1 MSVSLDRRT
10 FLSGSSV
17 ALSSMLFA
25 NSANAKPKRKEKIRH
40 FIYVNLRGGPSQMD
54 TFDAKPDHSNGGG
67 IKGIKTAMKN
77 VYFAE
82 SYEGLAG
89 FSEHM
94 ALVHTSS
101 RIGAHELG
109 RYYVGTGGFLPNPAQ
124 VQPGLCSIAGWA
136 LAEEKESDLPKVVSL
151 GGSLSAG
158 FLGNEFS
165 PYSMKPGQNK
175 LKVDE
180 DWRTRL
186 IRSESLRDEYMKHSA
201 NAHLDQIKEEL
212 RHGRKATQL
221 SLGIS
226 NRVFELSGESPQTIE
241 AYGKGIG
248 QSFLQARRLIQA
260 GVPSIEIPYGGW
272 DTHQNNVERCRNL
285 SEPLNKGLC
294 QLLKELKVM
303 GLLKNT
309 MVMIAGDF
317 GRTPRINANAGRDH
331 YPMNTPILLI
341 GGNLSGQHIGQS
353 SKDGLSLENAVTM
366 GAFSYSLYRHLGF
379 NPNEPYMHKSGRP
392 LDLCP
397 SKSGIDE
404 LMS

>member
-1 MSVSLDRRT
+1 MDINRRT
-10 FLSGSSV
+10 FLNGGSL
-17 ALSSMLFA
+17 ALSSLLF
-25 NSANAKPKRKEKIRH
+25 SKIANAKAKRGPKLEH

-54 TFDAKPDHSNGGG
+54 TFDAKPDHVNGGG
-67 IKGIKTAMKN
+67 LKTVKTAMNN

-82 SYEGLAG
+82 HFEGLAE
-89 FSEHM
+89 FSEKM
-94 ALVHTSS
+94 ALVHTTS
-101 RIGAHELG
+101 RVGAHELG

-124 VQPGLCSIAGWA
+124 IQPGLCSVAAWA
-136 LAEEKESDLPKVVSL
+136 LSQDKQSDLPKVVSL

-158 FLGNEFS
+158 FLGNDFS

-180 DWRTRL
+180 EWRQRL
-186 IRSESLRDEYMKHSA
+186 LRSESLRDEYMKHSA
-201 NAHLDQIKEEL
+201 SAQIEQIQEEL
-212 RHGRKATQL
+212 RHGRKAAQL

-226 NRVFELSGESPQTIE
+226 NRVFELNGESPKTIE

-272 DTHQNNVERCRNL
+272 DTHQNNLQRCQSL
-285 SEPLNKGLC
+285 SEPLNQGLH

-303 GLLKNT
+303 GLLERT
-309 MVMIAGDF
+309 MIMIAGDF
-317 GRTPRINANAGRDH
+317 GRTPRINENSGRDH

-341 GGNLSGQHIGQS
+341 GGSLSGQHIGQS
-353 SKDGLSLENAVTM
+353 SKDGMSLEDAVTM
-366 GAFSYSLYRHLGF
+366 GEFSYSLFKHLGF

-397 SKSGIDE
+397 SKTGIKE
-404 LMS
+404 LLS

>member
-1 MSVSLDRRT
+1 MDIDRRT
-10 FLSGSSV
+10 FLNGGSL
-17 ALSSMLFA
+17 ALSSLLFA
-25 NSANAKPKRKEKIRH
+25 NSAEARAKRGPSLRH

-54 TFDAKPDHSNGGG
+54 TFDAKPNHVNGGG
-67 IKGIKTAMKN
+67 LKCVKTAMNN
-77 VYFAE
+77 VYFSE
-82 SYEGLAG
+82 HFEGLAD
-89 FSEHM
+89 FSKNM

-124 VQPGLCSIAGWA
+124 VQPGLCSVAAWA
-136 LAEEKESDLPKVVSL
+136 LSQEEQSDLPKVVSL

-165 PYSMKPGQNK
+165 PYSMRPGQNK

-180 DWRTRL
+180 DWRQRL
-186 IRSESLRDEYMKHSA
+186 LRSESLRDEYMKHSA
-201 NAHLDQIKEEL
+201 SSHIDQVKEEL

-221 SLGIS
+221 TLGIS
-226 NRVFELSGESPQTIE
+226 NRVFELDGESPKTM
-241 AYGKGIG
+241 ASYGKGIG

-272 DTHQNNVERCRNL
+272 DTHQNNQERCKNL
-285 SEPLNKGLC
+285 SEPLNQGLC

-303 GLLKNT
+303 GLLERT
-309 MVMIAGDF
+309 MIMIAGDF
-317 GRTPRINANAGRDH
+317 GRTPRINENSGRDH
-331 YPMNTPILLI
+331 YPMNTPVLLI
-341 GGNLSGQHIGQS
+341 GGSLSGQHIGQS
-353 SKDGLSLENAVTM
+353 SDDGMSLEKAVTM
-366 GAFSYSLYRHLGF
+366 GEFSYSLFRHLGF

-404 LMS
+404 LLA